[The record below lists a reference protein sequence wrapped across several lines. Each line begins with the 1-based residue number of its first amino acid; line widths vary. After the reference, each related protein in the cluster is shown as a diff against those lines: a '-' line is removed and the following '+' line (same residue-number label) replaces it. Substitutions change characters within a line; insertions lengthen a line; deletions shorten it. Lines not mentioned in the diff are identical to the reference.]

1 MEPMEWVAM
10 AEAAATIINTLQKNQ
25 PAGTAEA
32 PLTPE
37 EQAAVDSA
45 NETMNQAIA
54 AWDATGAGQT
64 SDTPPETP
72 EP

>member
-1 MEPMEWVAM
+1 MNPLMWAQLAM
-10 AEAAATIINTLQKNQ
+10 AAVTIFQTLQKNQ
-25 PAGTAEA
+25 PVSDM

-37 EQAAVDSA
+37 EQAAVDAA
-45 NETMNQAIA
+45 NEAMNEAIA
-54 AWDATGAGQT
+54 AWDVSGQT